1 MTLIHVPRPNKKQAM
16 NPGRAVSA
24 LLKMQIQHLHHAER
38 NLPLRYRTDI
48 YTHAIKTEGQ
58 AAQYIGQA
66 TAAIHKAHEQA
77 AAKLSRGA
85 VKSGRAARIAAAAE
99 RPPRKPGKTSK
110 PKKKHKGNT
119 KRSRKA

>member
-16 NPGRAVSA
+16 NPGRSVSA
-24 LLKMQIQHLHHAER
+24 LLKVQIQHLHHAER

-48 YTHAIKTEGQ
+48 YTHAIKTEGE
-58 AAQYIGQA
+58 AARYIGQV
-66 TAAIHKAHEQA
+66 TAAIHKAHLQA
-77 AAKLSRGA
+77 AAKPSRRA
-85 VKSGRAARIAAAAE
+85 VKPGRTARIAAAAE

-110 PKKKHKGNT
+110 PKKNHKGNT